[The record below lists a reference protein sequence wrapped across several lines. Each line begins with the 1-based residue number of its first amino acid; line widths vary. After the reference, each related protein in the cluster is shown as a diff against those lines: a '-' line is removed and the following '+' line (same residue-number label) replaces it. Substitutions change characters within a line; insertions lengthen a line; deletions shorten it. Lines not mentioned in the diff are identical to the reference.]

1 MSEAVL
7 NKLKGIEKKLD
18 RLGSDVKIINDKLD
32 AVIIA
37 IHNYDQ
43 GMDLTA
49 YGLDTE
55 KEED

>member
-18 RLGSDVKIINDKLD
+18 RLSSEVKVINGKLD

-37 IHNYDQ
+37 MHNYDE

-49 YGLDTE
+49 YGLDIE

>member
-7 NKLKGIEKKLD
+7 NKLKGIENKLD

-32 AVIIA
+32 AVIVA
-37 IHNYDQ
+37 IYNYDQ

-49 YGLDTE
+49 YGLDI
-55 KEED
+55 KNEED